1 MLSYRPRYAY
11 SHIYFDPDLDL
22 TPSLIT
28 ETSTVGSVLVQVL
41 LIFFDPRVTQSHV
54 KKQRVDEIVV

>member
-11 SHIYFDPDLDL
+11 SHIYFDPDLGL
-22 TPSLIT
+22 TPSLII

-54 KKQRVDEIVV
+54 KK